1 MASTKSP
8 LKRRKALLIYWEDPT
23 SYAPWQTIKEA
34 SSLSCAEQWSLG
46 WLVHEDKDKLVL
58 ALTFAD
64 EREEVSDKIVLP
76 QGCIKS
82 RVEVKI

>member
-1 MASTKSP
+1 LPKQY
-8 LKRRKALLIYWEDPT
+8 KALLIYWIDPT
-23 SYAPWQTIKEA
+23 SYAPWQTLEDA

-46 WLVHEDKDKLVL
+46 WLVYEDKDKLVL

-64 EREEVSDKIVLP
+64 DRKEVSDKIVLP